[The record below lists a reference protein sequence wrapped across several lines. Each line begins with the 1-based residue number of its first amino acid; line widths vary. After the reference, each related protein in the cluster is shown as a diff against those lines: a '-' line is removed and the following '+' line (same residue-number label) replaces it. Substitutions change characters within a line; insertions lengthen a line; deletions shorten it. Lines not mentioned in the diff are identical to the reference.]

1 MKTTWPDR
9 EGHLSTH
16 RDQSRGP
23 QSVGRIVARLMARTG
38 YAREQASESLVAAW
52 AAAVPER
59 LAGHSRPG
67 LIRRGVLDVFVT
79 HSAIVQEMAFHK
91 EVVLRSLQASMP
103 SAGITDIRCRMA
115 ETGS

>member
-1 MKTTWPDR
+1 MK
-9 EGHLSTH
+9 TH
-16 RDQSRGP
+16 RDQPRGP
-23 QSVGRIVARLMARTG
+23 QPVGRVVARLMARTG
-38 YAREQASESLVAAW
+38 YGHEQASDALAAAW
-52 AAAVPER
+52 STAVPAH

-67 LIRRGVLDVFVT
+67 LVRRGVLEVMVT

-91 EVVLRSLQASMP
+91 AAVLQSLQASLP

>member
-1 MKTTWPDR
+1 V
-9 EGHLSTH
+9 
-16 RDQSRGP
+16 SR
-23 QSVGRIVARLMARTG
+23 LLARTG
-38 YAREQASESLVAAW
+38 YAREQASESLAAAW
-52 AAAVPER
+52 TAAVPAP

-67 LIRRGVLDVFVT
+67 LIRRGVLEVFVT

-91 EVVLRSLQASMP
+91 EAVLKNLQASLP